1 MAAQYELIGVGLY
14 SIGEASRFT
23 GVPANTVS
31 RWVRGYA
38 RRRKGERVEY
48 PPLMPPSLPP
58 IDDKVAL
65 SFRDLMEVRFVGK
78 LRALKVSWSEIDRT
92 VATAQEIL
100 QTRYPFG
107 SLVFKSDG
115 ARVFAELEKG
125 GRLLRDR
132 QFAFGVVFEPS
143 LFAELE
149 YEAGQV
155 VRWRPSTGSNV
166 VVLDPRRSFGKPLL
180 DEFDVQTRVVAAAVE
195 AEGSAARVAE
205 WYDIPLQAVR
215 TAVSYERQLLAA

>member
-1 MAAQYELIGVGLY
+1 MATHYELIGVGLY
-14 SIGEASRFT
+14 SIGEAARFT
-23 GVPANTVS
+23 GVPATTVS
-31 RWVRGYA
+31 RWVKGYA
-38 RRRKGERVEY
+38 RRRHGERVEY
-48 PPLMPPSLPP
+48 PPLMPPGLRL

-65 SFRDLMEVRFVGK
+65 SFRDLMEARFVGK
-78 LRALKVSWSEIDRT
+78 LRALRVSWSEIDRT
-92 VATAQEIL
+92 VTTAREIL
-100 QTRYPFG
+100 KTPYPFG

-132 QFAFGVVFEPS
+132 QFAFGVVFESS

-155 VRWRPSTGSNV
+155 VRWRPSAGSNV
-166 VVLDPRRSFGKPLL
+166 VILDPRRSFGKPLL
-180 DEFDVQTRVVAAAVE
+180 DEFDIQTRVVAAAVE
-195 AEGSAARVAE
+195 AEGSATRVAE

>member
-1 MAAQYELIGVGLY
+1 
-14 SIGEASRFT
+14 
-23 GVPANTVS
+23 
-31 RWVRGYA
+31 
-38 RRRKGERVEY
+38 
-48 PPLMPPSLPP
+48 
-58 IDDKVAL
+58 
-65 SFRDLMEVRFVGK
+65 MEVRFVGK